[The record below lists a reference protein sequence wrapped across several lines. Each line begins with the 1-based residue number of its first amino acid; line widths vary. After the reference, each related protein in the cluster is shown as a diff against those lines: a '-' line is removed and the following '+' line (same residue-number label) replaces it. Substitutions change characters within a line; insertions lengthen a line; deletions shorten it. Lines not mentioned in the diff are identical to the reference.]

1 MCVKI
6 NKVAKKK
13 FKNLPFQCRVL
24 GELQKY
30 YKEDGLSPNLS
41 NDESM

>member
-1 MCVKI
+1 MCFKI
-6 NKVAKKK
+6 NNVAKKI
-13 FKNLPFQCRVL
+13 KNFPFQCRVL

-30 YKEDGLSPNLS
+30 YKEDGLSPKLS

>member
-6 NKVAKKK
+6 NNVAKQIE
-13 FKNLPFQCRVL
+13 NLPFQCRVL

-30 YKEDGLSPNLS
+30 YKEDGVSPNLS
-41 NDESM
+41 NDESL